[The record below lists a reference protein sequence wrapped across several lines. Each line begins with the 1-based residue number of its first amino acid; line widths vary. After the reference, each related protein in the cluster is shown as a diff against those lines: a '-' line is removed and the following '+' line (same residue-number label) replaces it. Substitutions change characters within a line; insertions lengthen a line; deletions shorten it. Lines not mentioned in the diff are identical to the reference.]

1 MMKYVTVIGSRHIT
15 VQEERKLRNMAK
27 HYHDL
32 GYTLRSGGA
41 DGADS
46 VVNEFKNKE
55 VYLPWNFF
63 NNLEHDGVNFI
74 ELSRI
79 PNSLEAIR
87 AAKRIHPA
95 PHKLTMASEKLHGR
109 NYFQV
114 FGQNGIASELVLF
127 VADEVDGEVCG
138 GTRTAV
144 MLAREAGIKTI
155 NLRYKNKKEE

>member
-1 MMKYVTVIGSRHIT
+1 MKYVTIIGSRSIT
-15 VQEERKLRNMAK
+15 VQEENILKEIAQK
-27 HYHDL
+27 YHNL
-32 GYTLRSGGA
+32 GYILRSGGA
-41 DGADS
+41 NGADS
-46 VVNEFKNKE
+46 IVNEFENKE
-55 VYLPWNFF
+55 IYIPWNGF
-63 NNLEHDGVNFI
+63 NNFEHNGESVF

-79 PNSLEAIR
+79 PGSLDAIR
-87 AAKRIHPA
+87 AARRVHPA

-144 MLAREAGIKTI
+144 TLAREAGIETI
-155 NLRYKNKKEE
+155 NLRKSSDKNKK